1 MILSTDQQLIDE
13 IKNGS
18 QSATEVLTRRY
29 YKMVYSFIY
38 RMTQDK
44 ELSYDLTQEV
54 MIKMLRNLSH
64 YHSKGDFRN
73 WLLTV
78 ASNHSKDYFKS
89 KAYKN
94 KTSEYEWLDNV
105 SSETETVSYIFEKN
119 EKRKVIKQA
128 LDQLPSI
135 QKEAIVL
142 KYFHDKKIIEIA
154 EIMNTND
161 STIKSRLKQGMD
173 KLKKLLNRSDE
184 VEDLQQSK

>member
-54 MIKMLRNLSH
+54 MIKMLRNLSQ

-105 SSETETVSYIFEKN
+105 SSESETVSYIFEKN